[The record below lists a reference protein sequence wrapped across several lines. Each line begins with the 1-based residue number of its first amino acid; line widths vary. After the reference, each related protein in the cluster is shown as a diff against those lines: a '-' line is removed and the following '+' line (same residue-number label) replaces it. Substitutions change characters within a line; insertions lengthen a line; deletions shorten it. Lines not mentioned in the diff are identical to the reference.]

1 MYCRLKILNNRHR
14 NSITSFTEIPF
25 CFSCAP
31 VFVEFTTLHFGAKEI
46 DVLLGDVFSHVVNAK
61 EQPKMTSQQQQQHKA
76 PSDPL
81 SDSSKV

>member
-14 NSITSFTEIPF
+14 HLWTIPFPF

-31 VFVEFTTLHFGAKEI
+31 VFVEFSTLHFGAKEI

-61 EQPKMTSQQQQQHKA
+61 EQPKMTSQQQQQQKA